1 VASQRPF
8 VARRRPALRTVLATC
23 LVAAYALVGC
33 TASSSPVA
41 PTPADFGGISQVLRA
56 RGISI
61 VDVVSGDAGCPDT
74 SLARAAIRFRMSGL
88 DQASPVTAYLYVFGS
103 QAAFE
108 RRASDVAT
116 CARSYVTDP
125 SSLESIDVSPYVM
138 AGQGPWAP
146 GLRAQVRAGLA
157 VAAGN
162 GGNGTGPGGGPP

>member
-1 VASQRPF
+1 MASHRAF
-8 VARRRPALRTVLATC
+8 VARRRRALRTLRATSLIVAGILA
-23 LVAAYALVGC
+23 GC

-41 PTPADFGGISQVLRA
+41 PTPADFGGITQVLQA

-61 VDVVSGDAGCPDT
+61 VDVVSGDAGCPDA

-88 DQASPVTAYLYVFGS
+88 DQASPVTAYLYVFGT

-108 RRASDVAT
+108 RRAGDVAT

-125 SSLESIDVSPYVM
+125 SGLESIDVSPYVI

-146 GLRAQVRAGLA
+146 GMRAQVRAGLT

-162 GGNGTGPGGGPP
+162 GGNGVGPGGGPP

>member
-1 VASQRPF
+1 MASQRAS
-8 VARRRPALRTVLATC
+8 VARRLRALRTLRATC
-23 LVAAYALVGC
+23 LVVAGILAGC

-41 PTPADFGGISQVLRA
+41 PTPADFGGITQVLQA

-61 VDVVSGDAGCPDT
+61 VDVVSGDAGCPDA

-88 DQASPVTAYLYVFGS
+88 DQASPVTAYLYVFGT

-108 RRASDVAT
+108 RRAGDVAT

-125 SSLESIDVSPYVM
+125 SGLESIDVSPYVI

-146 GLRAQVRAGLA
+146 GLRAQVRAGLT

-162 GGNGTGPGGGPP
+162 GGNGVGPGGGPP

>member
-1 VASQRPF
+1 MTRRRLVFGAILATGF
-8 VARRRPALRTVLATC
+8 VAANLLA
-23 LVAAYALVGC
+23 GC

-41 PTPADFGGISQVLRA
+41 PTPADFGGITQLLRA

-74 SLARAAIRFRMSGL
+74 NLARAAIRFRMSGL

-103 QAAFE
+103 QATFE
-108 RRASDVAT
+108 RRAGDVAA

-125 SSLESIDVSPYVM
+125 ASLESIDVSPYVM
-138 AGQGPWAP
+138 SGQGPWAP
-146 GLRAQVRAGLA
+146 GLRAQVRAGLT

-162 GGNGTGPGGGPP
+162 GGNGKGPGGGPP

>member
-1 VASQRPF
+1 M
-8 VARRRPALRTVLATC
+8 LA
-23 LVAAYALVGC
+23 GC
-33 TASSSPVA
+33 TTSKAPLA
-41 PTPADFGGISQVLRA
+41 PTPADFGGISQVLRT

-61 VDVVSGDAGCPDT
+61 VDVVAGDAGCPDT
-74 SLARAAIRFRMSGL
+74 NLARAAIRFRMNGL
-88 DQASPVTAYLYVFGS
+88 DQTSPVTAYLYVFGS

-125 SSLESIDVSPYVM
+125 SGLESIDVSPYVI

-146 GLRAQVRAGLA
+146 GLRAQVRAGLT

-162 GGNGTGPGGGPP
+162 GGNGSGPGGGPP

>member
-1 VASQRPF
+1 VAG
-8 VARRRPALRTVLATC
+8 RRLVLRTVLATC
-23 LVAAYALVGC
+23 LVAAGVLAGC
-33 TASSSPVA
+33 TTSNSPLA

-74 SLARAAIRFRMSGL
+74 NLARAAIRFRMSGL
-88 DQASPVTAYLYVFGS
+88 DQTSPVTAYLYVFGS

-125 SSLESIDVSPYVM
+125 SGLESIDVSPYVV

-146 GLRAQVRAGLA
+146 ALRAQVRAGLT

-162 GGNGTGPGGGPP
+162 GGNGSGPGGGPP